1 MAPVALTEAY
11 VQTPGVIPELFR
23 QIRQGQAP
31 SQFTVQHLKDLGYGS
46 SNHRLFLPLLK
57 ALGFLTADGTPTAR
71 YSEYRDETQSRR
83 VLADALKQAYADV
96 FVLRS
101 KPSDADR
108 ALFEGKFKSTHN
120 TSDRMAKLMASTFF
134 ALLPL
139 ADLDAN
145 PKPADTGEQKT
156 EVVERDEAG
165 KGEDQG
171 QRGTGRRAATSLHY
185 NIQIHLPATKD
196 IEVYNSIFKSLREH
210 LLD

>member
-1 MAPVALTEAY
+1 MALTDAY
-11 VQTPGVIPELFR
+11 VQTIGVIPDLFR

-31 SQFTVQHLKDLGYGS
+31 SQFTVQHLKDLGFGS

-57 ALGFLTADGTPTAR
+57 TLGFLTADGKPTAR

-83 VLADALKQAYADV
+83 VMTEALRDAYGDL

-139 ADLDAN
+139 ADLDAT
-145 PKPADTGEQKT
+145 PKPATAEPKPSD
-156 EVVERDEAG
+156 VG
-165 KGEDQG
+165 KEDAAKQEEPG
-171 QRGTGRRAATSLHY
+171 QRGSGRRAATSLHY

-210 LLD
+210 LLE

>member
-1 MAPVALTEAY
+1 MALTEAY

-31 SQFTVQHLKDLGYGS
+31 TQFTVQHLKDLGYGS

-83 VLADALKQAYADV
+83 VLADALKQAYADL

-101 KPSDADR
+101 KPSDGDR
-108 ALFEGKFKSTHN
+108 ALFEGKFKSAHN

-139 ADLDAN
+139 ADLDAS
-145 PKPADTGEQKT
+145 PEPTDTREQKT

-165 KGEDQG
+165 KREDEG